1 MLSKLFAVFFFLI
14 SNVVFATKI
23 TAIEINGLTTLSR
36 GTVLNYLPFEVNDD
50 VNEKDIKS
58 AFDILTKTGLFKE
71 NNFQL
76 IGSILKINAIENPTI
91 KYFDFVDYKD
101 GLVLSESQIED
112 IKINSDLSIGKIFN
126 PEKLKKLV
134 SQIISLYKNNA
145 FYQTKIT
152 AKTSIDSSNRIGIE
166 LVFNEGDPS
175 LISSFRISGNSFF
188 TEEELLDE
196 FEIGEPDF
204 FIINYFTD
212 KDRFDKVKFEA
223 GIEKIKT
230 KYINSGFLDLNIYES
245 EVKVDSK
252 NSTIQISINIK
263 EGNRYKIKNI
273 SFTGDTDIFPREKLL
288 DQMGNIDNSF
298 FSKSKILKGIEN
310 IRSIFSNR
318 GYAFAEIDS
327 KLNKTAS
334 DFEYDLEVNLNK
346 NNLVYINRIEISGN
360 NRTQDDVIRR
370 EMIIHESNFFS
381 QEDIDE
387 SIRKIRRLG
396 YFSNV
401 SVKTSKVNNDSDKL
415 NIFIDVIE
423 TKTGEFSVGLSHS
436 NSTGAAFTAGIQQSN
451 ILGTGN
457 TFNGKFTNSS
467 AVQEISF
474 FFSDPYFNKE
484 GHTISYGIF
493 NKTTDAADLEVSNY
507 NIDESG
513 FTFGYGIP
521 ITDKSKLSANMR
533 FSDINVTCGS
543 TFSSSGYEPIQCSSN
558 DKLDTSLNLRYSH
571 NSLNDFYS
579 PTNGLQSSISS
590 TLSTPPGD
598 FKYLKV
604 EGNIKNYSPVY
615 ENFTFLTEADLQ
627 IAKGYADKDLPFF
640 KRFYGGGSSSVRG
653 FDFNTLGAKYPDG
666 KAKGGELSYFSSAAL
681 ISPAKNL
688 GIDQENIR
696 IGAFLDAG
704 SVSESTSSF
713 DLSDIRAS
721 TGLGLSW
728 LTPIGPIGFYAAK
741 PLIKKD
747 GDSLETFSF
756 DLGMSF

>member
-1 MLSKLFAVFFFLI
+1 M
-14 SNVVFATKI
+14 
-23 TAIEINGLTTLSR
+23 
-36 GTVLNYLPFEVNDD
+36 
-50 VNEKDIKS
+50 
-58 AFDILTKTGLFKE
+58 
-71 NNFQL
+71 
-76 IGSILKINAIENPTI
+76 TI
-91 KYFDFVDYKD
+91 PHIPC
-101 GLVLSESQIED
+101 LRL
-112 IKINSDLSIGKIFN
+112 GKQYRSFN
-126 PEKLKKLV
+126 
-134 SQIISLYKNNA
+134 
-145 FYQTKIT
+145 
-152 AKTSIDSSNRIGIE
+152 
-166 LVFNEGDPS
+166 
-175 LISSFRISGNSFF
+175 
-188 TEEELLDE
+188 
-196 FEIGEPDF
+196 
-204 FIINYFTD
+204 
-212 KDRFDKVKFEA
+212 
-223 GIEKIKT
+223 
-230 KYINSGFLDLNIYES
+230 ES

-252 NSTIQISINIK
+252 NNTIQISINIK

-590 TLSTPPGD
+590 TLSIPPGD